1 MVILSS
7 RSKTYNSTLSVVLA
21 LMVFNYGTHLAPQL
35 AMGPESIA
43 YKGIEVEGYRDFLWI
58 KRSSRVTTGY
68 QSRVMMVARSMLG
81 MDVYNGLM
89 WLPRAPLRA
98 AKTTFRALYIPY
110 KWVTKSWSSTCS
122 SENNGSTGLGGFPD
136 LGAGTPPPRQNV
148 EAAGCAPNTGLKA
161 EEFKDCRNEFLDRQI
176 PL

>member
-98 AKTTFRALYIPY
+98 AKMTFRALHIPY
-110 KWVTKSWSSTCS
+110 KCTT
-122 SENNGSTGLGGFPD
+122 NGLQNPGVMLAPARTTAPQVWGASQILGQGR
-136 LGAGTPPPRQNV
+136 LRQDKTWK
-148 EAAGCAPNTGLKA
+148 P
-161 EEFKDCRNEFLDRQI
+161 LDVSLI
-176 PL
+176 SV